1 MTREEL
7 IVKIADIESMV
18 DDKYHSALKDFFNY
32 RCECI
37 AQKKVVMK
45 TEPQRSTFERQAQIS
60 INRLKKEYAM
70 QTSPADIGDVIEA
83 EIKIDKAGSVI
94 REIVRMMRV
103 ERIEVAAFEEPQLTF
118 YGTYVKQDGVTPYS
132 RQMNVPIY
140 QKDIIRVVKA
150 AKH

>member
-7 IVKIADIESMV
+7 NAKIAD
-18 DDKYHSALKDFFNY
+18 N
-32 RCECI
+32 
-37 AQKKVVMK
+37 QKKMQEMEDIIQEKIDIEMGTIHPDRMSVLRLK
-45 TEPQRSTFERQAQIS
+45 EQIS
-60 INRLKKEYAM
+60 HLRNMTVMQSDRLKKEYAM
-70 QTSPADIGDVIEA
+70 QSSPADIGDVIEA
-83 EIKIDKAGSVI
+83 EVKTRNGGII
-94 REIVRMMRV
+94 REIIRTMRV